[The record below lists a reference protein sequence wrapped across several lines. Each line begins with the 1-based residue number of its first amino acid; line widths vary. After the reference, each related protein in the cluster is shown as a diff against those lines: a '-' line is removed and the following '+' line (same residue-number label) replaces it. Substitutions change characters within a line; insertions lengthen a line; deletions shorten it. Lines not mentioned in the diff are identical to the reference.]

1 VAQDKASGGVCTCGG
16 NQAIGG
22 EHRLFLQ
29 YDIMTI
35 KAWLVGQI
43 ANLSYG

>member
-1 VAQDKASGGVCTCGG
+1 VAQDKASGGVCTCGDH
-16 NQAIGG
+16 IVGG
-22 EHRLFLQ
+22 EQRLYLQ